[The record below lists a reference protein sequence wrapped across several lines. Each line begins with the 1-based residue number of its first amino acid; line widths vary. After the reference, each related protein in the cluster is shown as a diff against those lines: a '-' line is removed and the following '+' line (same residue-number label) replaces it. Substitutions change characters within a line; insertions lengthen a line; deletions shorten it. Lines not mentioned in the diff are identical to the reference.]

1 MEIKFRNRNGSIILL
16 ACIFVSSSGYANDLE
31 EIEVNFLPSEDSEK
45 NSADKSAVDPLKG
58 LVISYNKIF
67 YYQNNVSTEI
77 QNKSVIQS
85 DSLLENKDKNL
96 SLGPNEFVEMTGIDQ
111 RRKLFNGA
119 IIVEFEQVPDL
130 NWFASQNNVRFI
142 SDLSDIKRGVFKI
155 DNLYDVE
162 GIIRSLE
169 SNSNVRSVEF
179 DTVDPAIEIN

>member
-77 QNKSVIQS
+77 KNKSVIQS

-130 NWFASQNNVRFI
+130 NWFASKNNVRFI
-142 SDLSDIKRGVFKI
+142 SDLSDIKRGVFRI
-155 DNLYDVE
+155 DNLHDVE

-169 SNSNVRSVEF
+169 SNSNVRSVEL

>member
-1 MEIKFRNRNGSIILL
+1 METKLMNLKGSIILL
-16 ACIFVSSSGYANDLE
+16 AFIFACSSVYATDLE

-77 QNKSVIQS
+77 KNKSVIQS

-142 SDLSDIKRGVFKI
+142 SDLSDIKRGVFRI
-155 DNLYDVE
+155 DNLHDVE

-169 SNSNVRSVEF
+169 SNSNVRSVEL

>member
-1 MEIKFRNRNGSIILL
+1 METKLMNLKGSIILL
-16 ACIFVSSSGYANDLE
+16 AFIFACSSVYATDLE
-31 EIEVNFLPSEDSEK
+31 EIEVNFLPSEDSEQ
-45 NSADKSAVDPLKG
+45 NSADISSVDPLAG
-58 LVISYNKIF
+58 VDISYNKTF
-67 YYQNNVSTEI
+67 HYQNNIATETRRKDFQQT
-77 QNKSVIQS
+77 QNTTQNIEKT
-85 DSLLENKDKNL
+85 LF
-96 SLGPNEFVEMTGIDQ
+96 LGPNEFVEMTGIDK

-119 IIVEFEQVPDL
+119 IIVEFEQVPDP

>member
-1 MEIKFRNRNGSIILL
+1 METKLTNMKGCIILL
-16 ACIFVSSSGYANDLE
+16 AFIFASNSVYANELE
-31 EIEVNFLPSEDSEK
+31 EIEVNFLPSQDSEK
-45 NSADKSAVDPLKG
+45 NRVDISPVDALAG
-58 LVISYNKIF
+58 VDISYNKIF

-130 NWFASQNNVRFI
+130 NWFASQNNVSFI
-142 SDLSDIKRGVFKI
+142 SDLSDIKRGVFRI
-155 DNLYDVE
+155 DNLHDVE

-169 SNSNVRSVEF
+169 SNSNVRSVEL

>member
-77 QNKSVIQS
+77 QNKSVMQS

-142 SDLSDIKRGVFKI
+142 SDLSDIKRGVFRI
-155 DNLYDVE
+155 DNLHDIE

-169 SNSNVRSVEF
+169 SNSNVRSVEL

>member
-45 NSADKSAVDPLKG
+45 NSADKSTIDPLKG
-58 LVISYNKIF
+58 LVISYDKIF
-67 YYQNNVSTEI
+67 SYQNNESIEI
-77 QNKSVIQS
+77 ENKSTIQS
-85 DSLLENKDKNL
+85 DSLAKNKRKNL
-96 SLGPNEFVEMTGIDQ
+96 SLGPNEFVEVKGVDK
-111 RRKLFNGA
+111 RRKLFNGS
-119 IIVEFEQVPDL
+119 IIIEFNQFPDL
-130 NWFASQNNVRFI
+130 YWFASQNNLEFI
-142 SDLSDIKRGVFKI
+142 SDLSDIKRGVFRI

-169 SNSNVRSVEF
+169 SNSNVRSVEL